1 MTRTLLAEAAKRV
14 LLRMGKK
21 RGCSC
26 ERKRVVARLRA
37 ARPAVHSLTL
47 AAATGRGSPGVAGAN
62 SLALAERKSPA
73 ARLLPR
79 VLPRRDRRG
88 FTVIELLVAAGITA
102 LIAGFI
108 AVIVRNVSVVW
119 TRAGNRL
126 GADAQARI
134 VMDQLQLDLQ
144 GAMFR
149 DDGNVWMAADLLSTT
164 GNSTL
169 WQPAARNP
177 KPSGGLSLD
186 IPATR
191 AELIPSERGKLEN
204 SRFGTAGVWLR
215 FFTTSRGANTASSPG
230 TISAPV
236 AVGYQIIRRFT
247 ATNPANT
254 TSLAYVLHRSEV
266 RPVAVNNRPGVFESG
281 YNITAAAYTT
291 SNSATNSGATTGDP
305 RSIQVPGNARNLD
318 SMIADNVI
326 DFGVRCYVRDA
337 QAPGGLRLI
346 FPANAN
352 GALTNSPQP
361 LRVQLPSSTQP
372 TAPDYNAR
380 FLCPDVIDV
389 MVRIL
394 TEEGA
399 ATLANFVESNRAPL
413 APIPAKYNNNAQEWW
428 WGVARE
434 NSRVYTR
441 RIVLGA
447 KSS

>member
-1 MTRTLLAEAAKRV
+1 MIPFVKRSTV
-14 LLRMGKK
+14 KASGSALQH
-21 RGCSC
+21 RG
-26 ERKRVVARLRA
+26 A
-37 ARPAVHSLTL
+37 
-47 AAATGRGSPGVAGAN
+47 
-62 SLALAERKSPA
+62 
-73 ARLLPR
+73 
-79 VLPRRDRRG
+79 

-126 GADAQARI
+126 GTDAQARL
-134 VMDQLQLDLQ
+134 VMDQLQVDLQ
-144 GAMFR
+144 GTLFR
-149 DDGNVWMAADLLSTT
+149 DDGNVWMAADVLGNT

-169 WQPAARNP
+169 WQTAARNP
-177 KPSGGLSLD
+177 KPTGGLSLD

-204 SRFGTAGVWLR
+204 ARYGTAGVWLR
-215 FFTTSRGANTASSPG
+215 FFTTSRGSNQATSPA

-254 TSLAYVLHRSEV
+254 MSLAYVLHRSEV
-266 RPVAVNNRPGVFESG
+266 RPATVNNRPGVFETG

-291 SNSATNSGATTGDP
+291 SSSTTNTGAITGDP

-337 QAPGGLRLI
+337 AVPGGLRLI

-361 LRVQLPSSTQP
+361 LRAQLPSSTPP
-372 TAPDYNAR
+372 TAPGYNAR
-380 FLCPDVIDV
+380 FLCPDVVDV

-399 ATLANFVESNRAPL
+399 ALIADIESTTPKVGTV
-413 APIPAKYNNNAQEWW
+413 PPQKYNNNAQEWW
-428 WGVARE
+428 WGIARE